1 MKSGDIIK
9 IRNKA
14 GLLTL
19 KIERELSLW
28 DVSRGIGDDK
38 LPEMKRPRLEYHQ
51 GRYGEHLVTLCDE
64 SEELPSKMYVL
75 DCTDYAPPLIF
86 LGVFEKSEED
96 ENIFETITH
105 NGEHEKNYSK
115 E

>member
-1 MKSGDIIK
+1 MKSGDIVK

-19 KIERELSLW
+19 KIERELSLL

-38 LPEMKRPRLEYHQ
+38 LPEMKHPRLEYHQ
-51 GRYGEHLVTLCDE
+51 GQYGEHLVTLCDE
-64 SEELPSKMYVL
+64 SGGLPNKMY
-75 DCTDYAPPLIF
+75 CTDSAPPLVF
-86 LGVFEKSEED
+86 LGVLEKSEED

-105 NGEHEKNYSK
+105 KLPRDE
-115 E
+115 

>member
-1 MKSGDIIK
+1 MKSGDIVKIK
-9 IRNKA
+9 NKA

-28 DVSRGIGDDK
+28 DVSRGIGEDK

-51 GRYGEHLVTLCDE
+51 GQYGEYLVTLCDE
-64 SEELPSKMYVL
+64 IRGLPNKMYVL
-75 DCTDYAPPLIF
+75 HCTDYAPPLAF
-86 LGVFEKSEED
+86 LGVFEKTEEE

-105 NGEHEKNYSK
+105 KLPCDE
-115 E
+115 

>member
-1 MKSGDIIK
+1 MKSGDIVK

-28 DVSRGIGDDK
+28 DVSRGIGEDK

-51 GRYGEHLVTLCDE
+51 GQYDEHLVTLCDE
-64 SEELPSKMYVL
+64 SGGLPNKMYVL
-75 DCTDYAPPLIF
+75 HCTDYAPPLAF

-96 ENIFETITH
+96 KNIFETITH
-105 NGEHEKNYSK
+105 KLPREE
-115 E
+115 